1 MPTIPAPAQR
11 GEFFLDGRF
20 EATTGERH
28 LAVINPATEEPL
40 ASLRS
45 ASRADVDRAF
55 AAARRAFASWAATPA
70 AARADAL
77 RRIATGLQERR
88 DELAALITAELGAPL
103 EFSRRVQAGLPVAV
117 LGSMAQL
124 AADLE
129 REEAVGNSRVARLP
143 AGVVAAITPW
153 NYPLHQVVAKVAPAL
168 AAGCTVVVKPSE
180 LCPLSSYLFAEVVGA
195 SGLPPGVFQLVPG
208 NGAEVG
214 EALAT
219 HPEVDLV
226 SFTGS
231 TRAGRRVAELAGA
244 NLKRMTLELGG
255 KSPCVVL
262 DDADLTRAVQA
273 CVASAFQN
281 SGQTCSA
288 LTRLIVPR
296 RRLAEATELAVEAAR
311 GLRTGDPLDPA
322 TRLGP
327 LVSSAQ
333 RERVRGRVVRALA
346 SGQKL
351 AWGGPDA
358 PAGLERGWFV
368 APTVFTDVAP
378 DCELAREEVF
388 GPVLALFGHDGDE
401 HALALA
407 NDTPY
412 GLGAAVW
419 SADPARATRLARRLR
434 AGQVDLNGAKWN
446 LLAPFGGFKASGWGR
461 ELGRHGLDEFTA
473 LQALQL

>member
-1 MPTIPAPAQR
+1 
-11 GEFFLDGRF
+11 
-20 EATTGERH
+20 
-28 LAVINPATEEPL
+28 
-40 ASLRS
+40 
-45 ASRADVDRAF
+45 
-55 AAARRAFASWAATPA
+55 
-70 AARADAL
+70 
-77 RRIATGLQERR
+77 

-103 EFSRRVQAGLPVAV
+103 DFSRRVQAGLPVAV

-124 AADLE
+124 ATEVE
-129 REEAVGNSRVARLP
+129 REETVGNSRVVRQP
-143 AGVVAAITPW
+143 VGVVAAITPW

-180 LCPLSSYLFAEVVGA
+180 LCPLSSFLFAEVVAA

-208 NGAEVG
+208 AGHDVG
-214 EALAT
+214 EALAS
-219 HPEVDLV
+219 HRDVDLV

-231 TRAGRRVAELAGA
+231 TRAGRRVAELAGRDLRRVA
-244 NLKRMTLELGG
+244 LELGG

-262 DDADLTRAVQA
+262 DEGVLARAVPA

-296 RRLAEATELAVEAAR
+296 ARLAEATELAREAAR
-311 GLRTGDPLDPA
+311 GFRTGDPLDPA

-333 RERVRGRVVRALA
+333 RERVRGFIARALA
-346 SGQKL
+346 AGQKL
-351 AWGGPDA
+351 VVGGPDA

-368 APTVFTDVAP
+368 APTVFTDVDPAA
-378 DCELAREEVF
+378 ELAREEVF

-412 GLGAAVW
+412 GLAAAVW
-419 SADPARATRLARRLR
+419 SSDGARAERLGRRIR

-446 LLAPFGGFKASGWGR
+446 LLAPFGGFKASGQGR
-461 ELGRHGLDEFTA
+461 ELGRHGLEEFTE
-473 LQALQL
+473 LQALQS